1 MLNVS
6 VWIDLRELR
15 CCKTGGQQRPHGT
28 TEVVSSQQ
36 SSKLLVANHI
46 VDHSEALHG
55 DVLDA
60 RLGIIYKTKIENK
73 LVTR

>member
-15 CCKTGGQQRPHGT
+15 CCKARGQQRPHGT
-28 TEVVSSQQ
+28 AEVVSPQQ
-36 SSKLLVANHI
+36 PSKLLVANHI
-46 VDHSEALHG
+46 VDYSETLNG

-60 RLGIIYKTKIENK
+60 RLGVIYKTK
-73 LVTR
+73 